1 MILDTNFLID
11 ILKNDQDAVKKL
23 RELKE
28 RREPMLIPP
37 GVLYELYSGAKSE
50 NEVKRIENELKRA
63 ELTPSVEREAAKIR
77 KKLTSDGTPI
87 TSVDYLIAGTARHL
101 NEKILTNDQHFKRV
115 PEIET
120 EEF

>member
-11 ILKNDQDAVKKL
+11 VLKNNQGAVEKL
-23 RELKE
+23 QELKQ

-50 NEVKRIENELKRA
+50 QEIKRIENELKRT
-63 ELTPSVEREAAKIR
+63 ELTPRVEKEAAKIR
-77 KKLTSDGTPI
+77 KKLSNDGKPI
-87 TSVDYLIAGTARHL
+87 SSVDYLIAGTARHL
-101 NEKILTNDQHFKRV
+101 NEKILTKDQHFERV
-115 PEIET
+115 PEVEI